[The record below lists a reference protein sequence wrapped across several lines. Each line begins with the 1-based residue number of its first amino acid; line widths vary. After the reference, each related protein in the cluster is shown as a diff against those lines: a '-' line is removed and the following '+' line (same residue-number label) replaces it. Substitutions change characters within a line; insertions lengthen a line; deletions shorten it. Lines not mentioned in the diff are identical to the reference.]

1 MQVLISATEA
11 LAMCDA
17 TRARRSDPTPE
28 QSERAR
34 RNWRA
39 APAPSRAAAERLY
52 GALRRV
58 MEQPGI
64 RAQLDA
70 ATRTAAEGALEAAE
84 AERCR

>member
-1 MQVLISATEA
+1 MQVLIPAAEA
-11 LAMCDA
+11 LAMCDVG
-17 TRARRSDPTPE
+17 RARRSDPTPE
-28 QSERAR
+28 QTERAR

-39 APAPSRAAAERLY
+39 APAPFRGAGEQLY

-58 MEQPGI
+58 MERPGV

-70 ATRTAAEGALEAAE
+70 ATRAAAEAALEAAE